1 MEKHTKAYS
10 RITNITDTYFASEK
24 ELAKR
29 IEFARTVIRN
39 TLYKFP
45 KELWPEE
52 LSWVMQGGRYTGF
65 TFVDSTGKAVEINA
79 ENPLNRYHKLS
90 FFIIGQRGWTTKEYT
105 IKQASIPA
113 HLLFNDPIAIAQ
125 YARTLIRS
133 KQSQI
138 RTKQA
143 MDITS
148 EVEEVSK
155 KIAKLVEEQAKL
167 ENQRTEIRERNQR
180 AREAIKKNREKQEKR
195 QAAKRAKASS

>member
-1 MEKHTKAYS
+1 MEKNTKAYN
-10 RITNITDTYFASEK
+10 RITNISDTYFAGEK

-29 IEFARTVIRN
+29 VEFARTVIRN
-39 TLYKFP
+39 TLHKFP

-52 LSWVMQGGRYTGF
+52 LSWAMQGGRYTGF
-65 TFVDSTGKAVEINA
+65 TFVDYNDKAVEINE

-113 HLLFNDPIAIAQ
+113 YLLFNDPMAIAQ
-125 YARTLIRS
+125 YARKLIRI

-138 RTKQA
+138 RTKEA
-143 MDITS
+143 MDITKQ
-148 EVEEVSK
+148 VEDVSK
-155 KIAKLVEEQAKL
+155 KIANLAEEQAKL
-167 ENQRTEIRERNQR
+167 EKQRTEIRERNQR